1 MAHRTLTDGNSAM
14 ARPTRLRRDIASTVT
29 SRNTPTRPPRRRG
42 GEDGSVVG
50 QDRGGCAPVGEGRGD
65 GVDDVGAGGDGSGD
79 TGDGQ
84 SGVVVDDVEDFDLAV
99 IGQAPVGD
107 VGLPELVG
115 QVGLEAFP

>member
-1 MAHRTLTDGNSAM
+1 MMAHRTLTDGNSAV

-29 SRNTPTRPPRRRG
+29 SRG

-50 QDRGGCAPVGEGRGD
+50 QDRCGC
-65 GVDDVGAGGDGSGD
+65 GDGSGD

-84 SGVVVDDVEDFDLAV
+84 SGVVVDDVEDSDLAV

-107 VGLPELVG
+107 VGLPESVG

>member
-1 MAHRTLTDGNSAM
+1 MAHRTLTDGNSAV

-29 SRNTPTRPPRRRG
+29 SRG

-50 QDRGGCAPVGEGRGD
+50 QDRCGCAPVGEGRGD

-84 SGVVVDDVEDFDLAV
+84 SGVVVDDVEDSDLAV

-107 VGLPELVG
+107 VGLPESVG